1 MLEKLAWSCLLFINL
16 FQHWSSWPTIPLVS
30 QPWQAAG
37 APRGPPRPSV
47 SHTRL
52 CSMSH
57 DILTLLF
64 LQSGARRLSLNRNPI
79 SQIKVCQLSVWTH
92 LSSYHH
98 HFYPILCFLSLFQH
112 NNSKDI
118 WKALVASLL
127 NVCFVKSFVT
137 ILLWISFLIDPW
149 PWHPDSASYIDTNT
163 RPFSTNW

>member
-1 MLEKLAWSCLLFINL
+1 MILLVVYQLVPTLILLTNHSPRVPALASCRCT
-16 FQHWSSWPTIPLVS
+16 QRPTK
-30 QPWQAAG
+30 AKC
-37 APRGPPRPSV
+37 V
-47 SHTRL
+47 SHPTLFNVSRYLNPPFSPVWSPQTVTESEPYISNKGLSTQRL
-52 CSMSH
+52 DS
-57 DILTLLF
+57 
-64 LQSGARRLSLNRNPI
+64 
-79 SQIKVCQLSVWTH
+79 H